1 VKTAAIYAR
10 VSSDRQ
16 KEEHTISSQT
26 SALRA
31 YAAEH
36 GYLVP
41 DGWVYEDA
49 GWSGATLVRPGLERV
64 RDLAAQG
71 QLDTL
76 LVYSPDRLSR
86 KYAYQVLLLEEFARA
101 GVEVVFVRAPR
112 VETPEEVL
120 LVQFQGM
127 IAEYEKAQIS
137 ERTRRGKRHRA
148 RCGVVNVLS
157 GAPYGYRYV
166 RKADGE
172 SARYEVLE
180 PEATVVQEV
189 FRRYTEEALPIGAIT
204 RWLTDSGI
212 PTRTGKQQWERSTIW
227 GMLRNPAYQGTACFQ
242 KTAMTPREHVR
253 VTRRLRQRGGVPARP
268 ASPRDRPR
276 DEWIEIPVPALVSPT
291 QYALAQARL
300 TENRRFAA
308 RHTKVPSLLQGLLVC
323 RGCGYAYY
331 RTSTRTSRRKLYY
344 YRCLGSDDYR
354 YPEGRRCTNRPV
366 RQDALDT
373 LVWDEVI
380 RLLGNP
386 GLVHQEIDRRLAA
399 LRTEHP
405 MTAKR
410 ESLVKAL
417 DRIHGAMERLIEAYQ
432 EELLPLEDLRQ
443 RMPPLRQREATIET
457 QLAALE
463 AELTDAETYVALA
476 QSLEGF
482 LAKLHEAAQ
491 TLVLAD
497 RQRVVRLVLKEVQVG
512 PDTLV
517 LRHSIPVPGNH
528 PDPGYLLRGRS
539 HLAALGE
546 HLPHRGGCDAGAGQG
561 GDPGRRVDARGVC
574 ALRRRLGDPCGRVP
588 STCVAAAGGGPAA
601 PRGARQ
607 ARSTT
612 ERGQEPDRGP
622 GSGRGVWIPG
632 LRLSAR
638 PLLAGAL
645 AAAVHAQAHAADGV
659 AGEAHGEVPTL
670 RLPTRGAGDHGDQ
683 SDPARL
689 GELLPDRER
698 GSVSGVREELGREEG
713 AAASDAGEE
722 PCGLRL
728 DEVEY
733 GGAVRGAG
741 VVPRLPRPIR
751 GPHLKAL
758 PGR

>member
-16 KEEHTISSQT
+16 KEEQTITSQT
-26 SALRA
+26 SAVRA

-36 GYLVP
+36 GYLIP
-41 DGWVYEDA
+41 DGWVYEDD
-49 GWSGATLVRPGLERV
+49 GWSGATLIRPGLERV

-71 QLDTL
+71 QVDAL

-101 GVEVVFVRAPR
+101 GVDVVFVRAPR
-112 VETPEEVL
+112 IETPEEVL

-166 RKADGE
+166 RKVDGE
-172 SARYEVLE
+172 LARYEVLE
-180 PEATVVQEV
+180 PEAAVVREV
-189 FRRYTEEALPIGAIT
+189 FRRYTEEAWPIGAMA

-212 PTRTGKQQWERSTIW
+212 PTRTGKPQWERSTIW

-253 VTRRLRQRGGVPARP
+253 VTRRLRQRGGVPAHP
-268 ASPRDRPR
+268 ALLRDRPR
-276 DEWIEIPVPALVSPT
+276 EEWIEIPVPALVSPT

-300 TENRRFAA
+300 AENRRFAA

-323 RGCGYAYY
+323 RSCGYAYY
-331 RTSTRTSRRKLYY
+331 RTSTRTSQRKLFY

-366 RQDALDT
+366 RQDALDA

-386 GLVHQEIDRRLAA
+386 SLVRQEIDRRLAT

-405 MTAKR
+405 VSVKR
-410 ESLVKAL
+410 ESLTKAL
-417 DRIHGAMERLIEAYQ
+417 GRIRGAITRLIEAYQ
-432 EELLPLEDLRQ
+432 EELLSLEELRK
-443 RMPPLRQREATIET
+443 RMPPLRQREATAEA

-463 AELTDAETYVALA
+463 AELTDAETYVSLA

-491 TLVLAD
+491 TLALAD
-497 RQRVVRLVLKEVQVG
+497 RQRVVRLLLKEVQVG

-517 LRHSIPVPGNH
+517 LRHSIPVPGGH

-539 HLAALGE
+539 HQPALGE
-546 HLPHRGGCDAGAGQG
+546 HLPGAVGPSAGC
-561 GDPGRRVDARGVC
+561 RR
-574 ALRRRLGDPCGRVP
+574 
-588 STCVAAAGGGPAA
+588 
-601 PRGARQ
+601 
-607 ARSTT
+607 
-612 ERGQEPDRGP
+612 
-622 GSGRGVWIPG
+622 
-632 LRLSAR
+632 
-638 PLLAGAL
+638 
-645 AAAVHAQAHAADGV
+645 
-659 AGEAHGEVPTL
+659 
-670 RLPTRGAGDHGDQ
+670 
-683 SDPARL
+683 
-689 GELLPDRER
+689 GELRP
-698 GSVSGVREELGREEG
+698 VRR
-713 AAASDAGEE
+713 
-722 PCGLRL
+722 
-728 DEVEY
+728 
-733 GGAVRGAG
+733 
-741 VVPRLPRPIR
+741 
-751 GPHLKAL
+751 
-758 PGR
+758 

>member
-16 KEEHTISSQT
+16 KEEQAITSQT

-41 DGWVYEDA
+41 DGWVHEDD

-71 QLDTL
+71 QVDAL

-172 SARYEVLE
+172 PARYEILE
-180 PEATVVQEV
+180 PEAAVVREV
-189 FRRYTEEALPIGAIT
+189 FRRYTEEASSIGAIT
-204 RWLTDSGI
+204 CWLTDSGI
-212 PTRTGKQQWERSTIW
+212 PTRTGKPQWERSTVW

-253 VTRRLRQRGGVPARP
+253 ITRRLRQRGGVPARP
-268 ASPRDRPR
+268 GALRDRPR
-276 DEWIEIPVPALVSPT
+276 EEWIEITVPALVSPT

-300 TENRRFAA
+300 AENRRFAA
-308 RHTKVPSLLQGLLVC
+308 RHTKIPSLLQGLLVC
-323 RGCGYAYY
+323 RSCGYAYY
-331 RTSTRTSRRKLYY
+331 RTSTRTSRQKLFY
-344 YRCLGSDDYR
+344 YRCLGADDYR

-366 RQDALDT
+366 RQDALDA
-373 LVWDEVI
+373 LVWEEVI
-380 RLLGNP
+380 RLLENP
-386 GLVHQEIDRRLAA
+386 SVVRQEIDRRLAA

-405 MTAKR
+405 ITVKR
-410 ESLVKAL
+410 ESLVKTL
-417 DRIHGAMERLIEAYQ
+417 VRIRGAIARLIEAYQ
-432 EELLPLEDLRQ
+432 EELLALEELRK
-443 RMPPLRQREATIET
+443 RMPPLRQRETAAAA
-457 QLAALE
+457 QLHALE
-463 AELTDAETYVALA
+463 AELMDAETYMTLA
-476 QSLEGF
+476 ESLEGF
-482 LAKLHEAAQ
+482 LAKLRETAE
-491 TLVLAD
+491 TLALPD
-497 RQRVVRLVLKEVQVG
+497 RQRLVRLILKEVQVG

-528 PDPGYLLRGRS
+528 PDPGYPLRGRS
-539 HLAALGE
+539 RITVARKHLYE
-546 HLPHRGGCDAGAGQG
+546 
-561 GDPGRRVDARGVC
+561 
-574 ALRRRLGDPCGRVP
+574 
-588 STCVAAAGGGPAA
+588 S
-601 PRGARQ
+601 
-607 ARSTT
+607 
-612 ERGQEPDRGP
+612 
-622 GSGRGVWIPG
+622 IPES
-632 LRLSAR
+632 LSSSWAR
-638 PLLAGAL
+638 P
-645 AAAVHAQAHAADGV
+645 
-659 AGEAHGEVPTL
+659 
-670 RLPTRGAGDHGDQ
+670 
-683 SDPARL
+683 
-689 GELLPDRER
+689 
-698 GSVSGVREELGREEG
+698 
-713 AAASDAGEE
+713 
-722 PCGLRL
+722 
-728 DEVEY
+728 
-733 GGAVRGAG
+733 AVRGAA
-741 VVPRLPRPIR
+741 RQLR
-751 GPHLKAL
+751 G
-758 PGR
+758 

>member
-16 KEEHTISSQT
+16 KEEQTITSQT

-41 DGWVYEDA
+41 DGWIYEDE

-71 QLDTL
+71 QVDAL

-86 KYAYQVLLLEEFARA
+86 KYAYQVLLLEEFTRA
-101 GVEVVFVRAPR
+101 GVDVVFVRAPR

-166 RKADGE
+166 RKAEGE
-172 SARYEVLE
+172 LARYEILE
-180 PEATVVQEV
+180 PEAAVVREV
-189 FRRYTEEALPIGAIT
+189 FRRYTEDTWSIGALA

-212 PTRTGKQQWERSTIW
+212 PTRTGKRQWDRSTVW
-227 GMLRNPAYQGTACFQ
+227 GMLRTPAYQGTACFQ

-253 VTRRLRQRGGVPARP
+253 VTRRLRQPGGVPARP
-268 ASPRDRPR
+268 SALRDRPQQ
-276 DEWIEIPVPALVSPT
+276 EWIEIAVPALISST

-300 TENRRFAA
+300 AENRRFAA

-323 RGCGYAYY
+323 RSCGYAYY
-331 RTSTRTSRRKLYY
+331 RTSTRTSRRKLFY
-344 YRCLGSDDYR
+344 YRCLGADDYR

-366 RQDALDT
+366 RQDALDA

-380 RLLGNP
+380 RLLENP
-386 GLVHQEIDRRLAA
+386 ALVWQEIDRRLAA

-405 MTAKR
+405 VTVKR
-410 ESLVKAL
+410 ESLVKTL
-417 DRIHGAMERLIEAYQ
+417 TRIRRAIARLIEAYQ
-432 EELLPLEDLRQ
+432 EDLLSLEEVRK
-443 RMPPLRQREATIET
+443 RMPPLRQREGTAEA
-457 QLAALE
+457 QLASLE
-463 AELTDAETYVALA
+463 AELTDAETYVTLA
-476 QSLEGF
+476 ESLQGF

-491 TLVLAD
+491 TLALAD
-497 RQRVVRLVLKEVQVG
+497 RQRVVRLILKEVQVG

-539 HLAALGE
+539 REPALGE
-546 HLPHRGGCDAGAGQG
+546 HLPGSVGSRA
-561 GDPGRRVDARGVC
+561 
-574 ALRRRLGDPCGRVP
+574 
-588 STCVAAAGGGPAA
+588 
-601 PRGARQ
+601 
-607 ARSTT
+607 
-612 ERGQEPDRGP
+612 
-622 GSGRGVWIPG
+622 GSGRRE
-632 LRLSAR
+632 LRPVCR
-638 PLLAGAL
+638 
-645 AAAVHAQAHAADGV
+645 
-659 AGEAHGEVPTL
+659 
-670 RLPTRGAGDHGDQ
+670 
-683 SDPARL
+683 
-689 GELLPDRER
+689 
-698 GSVSGVREELGREEG
+698 
-713 AAASDAGEE
+713 
-722 PCGLRL
+722 
-728 DEVEY
+728 
-733 GGAVRGAG
+733 
-741 VVPRLPRPIR
+741 
-751 GPHLKAL
+751 
-758 PGR
+758 